1 MMKKIIKNGS
11 FSLLIAIFI
20 FFLSV
25 SSVQA
30 MSKGWVI
37 QGKDYKYRINESY
50 VRNKVIKIGKKF
62 YYFNKKGVR
71 KTGWV
76 KYKGD
81 KYYFDTNKGY
91 AYTGKKKIDKQYYIF
106 KRNGKL
112 VTKKG
117 FYKLN
122 KKKYYIT
129 KKGNLA
135 VGLLHRKGKCYFFQK
150 NAQLA
155 KKKGIYI
162 LNGKKYYVLKGQVK
176 FGWVKIGNTRKHFNT
191 KYGYMDTGLVQ
202 INGKQYYLSDNG
214 NPISGFVNI
223 SEKKYYFDRNGCM
236 VCNGYINVSGYKYYA
251 GENGELKKNCWYAGS
266 YFDNKGRMVT
276 NSITYDSSTQGL
288 VTKQMLDNLNL
299 SGYSKLMIVAHPDD
313 ETLWGGAHLSQGG
326 YFVVCLTNSYNEVRK
341 KEFEDIMKVSNNV
354 GLMLSYP
361 DLVDG
366 RRSEWT
372 LERRQAAKDIDL
384 ILQYKHW
391 STVATHNPR
400 GEYAHI
406 HHMLTSQI
414 VTEYYYKNYYT
425 NSLYY
430 FGKYYSSRNL
440 PKVQATLKR
449 VPQANVD
456 KKIELLKLYK
466 SQQHIV
472 DEHIHLAP
480 YENWIR
486 ADEW

>member
-1 MMKKIIKNGS
+1 MKKVIKNGA
-11 FSLLIAIFI
+11 FVILIATFI
-20 FFLSV
+20 FFLLEV
-25 SSVQA
+25 PAQA
-30 MSKGWVI
+30 KTGTWVSKGDDYRYRVNNTYVKNRI
-37 QGKDYKYRINESY
+37 IKVGKR
-50 VRNKVIKIGKKF
+50 F
-62 YYFNKKGVR
+62 YYLNKKGIR
-71 KTGWV
+71 KTGWK
-76 KYKGD
+76 KYKGG
-81 KYYFDTNKGY
+81 KYYFDKKKGY
-91 AYTGKKKIDKQYYIF
+91 AYTGKRKIDNKYYIF
-106 KRNGKL
+106 GKDGKL
-112 VTKKG
+112 ITDKG
-117 FYKLN
+117 FYTLN

-129 KKGNLA
+129 AQGSLA
-135 VGLLHRKGKCYFFQK
+135 VGMLHRKGKYYFFRK
-150 NAQLA
+150 NGQLA
-155 KKKGIYI
+155 NKKGLYT
-162 LNGKKYYVLKGQVK
+162 LYGKKYYVKKGYVK
-176 FGWVKIGNTRKHFNT
+176 FGWIKIGNVKRHFN
-191 KYGYMDTGLVQ
+191 KRYGYMDTGLTQ
-202 INGKQYYLSDNG
+202 INGKKYYFSKTG
-214 NPISGFVNI
+214 KPISGFINI
-223 SEKKYYFDRNGCM
+223 NEKKYYFDKHGCM
-236 VCNGYINVSGYKYYA
+236 VSNGYINVSGYRYYA

-276 NSITYDSSTQGL
+276 DSITYDSSIQGL
-288 VTKQMLDNLNL
+288 VTKQMLDDLNL

-341 KEFEDIMKVSNNV
+341 KEFEDIMKASNNV

-391 STVATHNPR
+391 STVVTHNPR
-400 GEYAHI
+400 GEYGHI

-449 VPQANVD
+449 VPQVNVD
-456 KKIELLKLYK
+456 KKVELLKLYT